1 MANFITCWLQD
12 PGDLPPGDGP
22 PGGSGDGGP
31 KDDDGDDECTGT
43 VTYCYCV
50 LPTDLT
56 YPDVENCKDCYEIPR
71 GEVTNNCENDEPD
84 DCYSGPFGP
93 GGVGCQPEN
102 PYNEANECEQLCTIP
117 ETDCMG
123 EICRNNEN
131 LCDLEVI
138 SDTMTL
144 YKSAVGCGQTASPVC
159 DIAYPCDWNG
169 QRFWGPQTGDCIF
182 WDKEENGGP
191 GNCEPEY
198 ECDSWI
204 CDVTGCVPGDG
215 LEEGECV
222 GSTVTFTDCPNFWQ
236 NANKPSE
243 GCYTGTDRV
252 CNVQGVEHHIKE
264 EECKVADSCTEV
276 LECSAWKC
284 DPESDE
290 CDYSTGSTGTP
301 CCTEVLL
308 SNADGNYCDKG
319 TGTDCNNPEYITG
332 SLENHFPNK
341 QSCEASCITCGS
353 GYLCKNEDG
362 GDFYGDCEKDG
373 ACPLVWDSDNE
384 SCEVETGYEDTCFK
398 NQADCI
404 ETGCECS
411 GFVGCELA
419 LNTDNTSTD
428 CITCDPSG
436 YSSSFPITCLYDDET
451 KVFKDDGYPTLTC
464 QEFYDTY
471 KGTEYHFP
479 IASEADKANTEAL
492 CESACTDDT
501 PPPCHSCTK
510 ETNCYECEEIMEPLR
525 MEVCVE
531 SNETVN
537 KCQEDD
543 GCIATW
549 NTGNSE
555 WECACSPGTYYID
568 PNCDGDCYNCHEHP
582 DGDLYDSND
591 CDNECGLTGGGPP
604 PPEEGYGFY
613 GGKKAYERI
622 YASDKGNPI
631 FEKHISN
638 IKVKN
643 TPGFLPVLR
652 GDLRE
657 DLFKHRIHVGIKATT
672 DINNKTIRFSDNPFS
687 DLSDKNIEKS
697 IHNHIILKLN
707 LARAAT
713 GKPLKKMFLSTI
725 RGLII
730 SNRLDTFNLQQLN
743 ELLDRIISVQD
754 APEYKD
760 TRKYTPLLNLNT
772 IGNEAAAIELAT
784 KHIWPLNP
792 DSYSEVRV
800 SERMRTWKTLAP
812 DLQKYLPI
820 TTTEGVT
827 TPFYYSISDTI
838 TLAGSGTLT
847 LSNGDLQHI
856 TLSDGS
862 TGAIPIQSLRD
873 RAGIL
878 SIETLQKLMYLLGD
892 EYDFNLKATTDQI
905 DRVDERYG
913 LTNAR
918 KNIYF
923 LALQPD
929 TITDLER
936 RNPFVARSKATYKW
950 EHTAEAKNSTVSTAG
965 SGAAFP
971 CLEVYLDVNDPFFS
985 YIENKGILELTFK
998 DFVLDLFDEED
1009 TQNLFIPVI
1018 PRRVP
1023 QVIAIYPSDMTSTVV
1038 TNNISKSTSYGV
1050 REVDIVMNPNPDR
1063 IDTWH
1068 PVFLQEELA
1077 YPARGIDPSKD
1088 NYQSLKY
1095 SMNTQDIKDQSLF
1108 YSGEQPTERIAWG
1121 ERQVYKIA
1129 QELKAD
1135 YQLPAN
1141 NTINWYEIYDRMDI
1155 PQMKFLHKECR
1166 NFESFKSLLSMGNPS
1181 SSKVVNAHYPKIKEY
1196 RSRNWLAG
1204 GDPTESVYDDIK
1216 WLEVKPNHT
1225 PIPPT
1230 PLD

>member
-31 KDDDGDDECTGT
+31 KDDDDDGEDCTGFIT
-43 VTYCYCV
+43 YYGCVTPDTLDWDNETNCTFSFDEPIDCENGNAECV
-50 LPTDLT
+50 ADPGGAGLACSSMGDPRCEVTCEGPKVSCAGSKCLGLPTGSCDPWPLGTDYDLYRAGMCGKT
-56 YPDVENCKDCYEIPR
+56 KAP
-71 GEVTNNCENDEPD
+71 
-84 DCYSGPFGP
+84 
-93 GGVGCQPEN
+93 
-102 PYNEANECEQLCTIP
+102 
-117 ETDCMG
+117 
-123 EICRNNEN
+123 
-131 LCDLEVI
+131 
-138 SDTMTL
+138 
-144 YKSAVGCGQTASPVC
+144 GCG
-159 DIAYPCDWNG
+159 DIQWPCDGSYIDNAACMAADA
-169 QRFWGPQTGDCIF
+169 PPA
-182 WDKEENGGP
+182 GP
-191 GNCEPEY
+191 GNCVAATCPSFICETVGCEPGGGQEK
-198 ECDSWI
+198 
-204 CDVTGCVPGDG
+204 
-215 LEEGECV
+215 GECK
-222 GSTVTFTDCPNFWQ
+222 GSSVTFADCPNFFDADEVTCYD
-236 NANKPSE
+236 NPANPQSCDVNGILHYQKESDCE
-243 GCYTGTDRV
+243 DADEC
-252 CNVQGVEHHIKE
+252 IK
-264 EECKVADSCTEV
+264 V
-276 LECSAWKC
+276 LTCPAFEC
-284 DPESDE
+284 DPESEE
-290 CDYSTGSTGTP
+290 CDYTGTGGSTGGEE
-301 CCTEVLL
+301 CCSAVTL
-308 SNADGNYCDKG
+308 SNADGDYCDAGGDPPNCNVEGVYNG
-319 TGTDCNNPEYITG
+319 TGPYYIDKPT
-332 SLENHFPNK
+332 
-341 QSCEASCITCGS
+341 CEADCIKCGN

-362 GDFYGDCEKDG
+362 EDTEFYGDCEQDPP
-373 ACPLVWDSDNE
+373 ACPLVWDSDDE
-384 SCEVETGYEDTCFK
+384 SCELEEGYEDSCFK
-398 NQADCI
+398 LQPDCL
-404 ETGCECS
+404 ESGCECS

-419 LNTDNTSTD
+419 LATDNTSTD
-428 CITCDPSG
+428 CRTCDPSG
-436 YSSSFPITCLYDDET
+436 LEQGTGGFGKCLYDDET
-451 KVFKDDGYPTLTC
+451 KVFALNGYPTLTC
-464 QEFYDTY
+464 QEFYDAY
-471 KGTEYHFP
+471 KASDYYFP
-479 IASEADKANTEAL
+479 IASEDDKADTEAL

-543 GCIATW
+543 GCTATKDLA
-549 NTGNSE
+549 GD
-555 WECACSPGTYYID
+555 WECVCSPGTYYID
-568 PNCDGDCYNCHEHP
+568 PDCDDKCYNCHEHP

-591 CDNECGLTGGGPP
+591 CDNECGLTGGGGPP

-643 TPGFLPVLR
+643 TPGFVPVLR